1 MIQKGWSIHNG
12 LEINEAQR
20 IQQYNTVIPSISSAS
35 VGRLN
40 MKLHPNSVS
49 SQEHSHHQDPPQ
61 EINQVLEVRPVINLD
76 KGKAVTFLLESLGL
90 SNCDDVFPVYVG
102 DDRTDEDA
110 FKVLR
115 EGNRGYGNAVYSL
128 CCDPLEQVYCYQHA
142 LEKTSHL

>member
-1 MIQKGWSIHNG
+1 MMRFFEILKLLPS
-12 LEINEAQR
+12 LEIR
-20 IQQYNTVIPSISSAS
+20 K
-35 VGRLN
+35 
-40 MKLHPNSVS
+40 KLML
-49 SQEHSHHQDPPQ
+49 
-61 EINQVLEVRPVINLD
+61 VLEVRLMINLD

-90 SNCDDVFPVYVG
+90 SNCAYVFPVYVG

-128 CCDPLEQVYCYQHA
+128 CRDLLEQVYCYQHA